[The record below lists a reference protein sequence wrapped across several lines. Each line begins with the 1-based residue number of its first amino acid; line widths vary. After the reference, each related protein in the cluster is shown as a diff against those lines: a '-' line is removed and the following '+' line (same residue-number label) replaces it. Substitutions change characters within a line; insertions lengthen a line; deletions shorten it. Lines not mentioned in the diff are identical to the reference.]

1 MLRMGFRLVF
11 NLVTIHYFSWSIIN
25 LIDIRTSKRNV
36 FRDFSPF
43 SSLPNLSL
51 YLHVAL
57 QDGSFPAPKADWEQG
72 KVVSETTGTV
82 SFPLLSHEL
91 SGTGWRLLYL
101 PHTIRSLVYQKCN
114 GSEWPK
120 LKVAGENLKKKKK
133 TFLGFGFPHFT
144 DRYFLFPR
152 NYASLLRDKRWRKTK
167 AENPWTRILG
177 SLHPLRIHQLKLS
190 LLKTDYSSPTV

>member
-11 NLVTIHYFSWSIIN
+11 NLVTIHYFSRSIIN
-25 LIDIRTSKRNV
+25 LIDIRRSKRNV

-120 LKVAGENLKKKKK
+120 LKVAGENLKKKKP
-133 TFLGFGFPHFT
+133 FLGLV
-144 DRYFLFPR
+144 FLTSQIDIFSFLETMPLF
-152 NYASLLRDKRWRKTK
+152 SETRDEGKPKQK
-167 AENPWTRILG
+167 ILG
-177 SLHPLRIHQLKLS
+177 QESWVVFTHSESINWN
-190 LLKTDYSSPTV
+190 

>member
-1 MLRMGFRLVF
+1 MGFRLVF

-25 LIDIRTSKRNV
+25 PIDIRRSKRNV

-57 QDGSFPAPKADWEQG
+57 QDGSFPAPEADWEQG
-72 KVVSETTGTV
+72 KVVSETTSTV
-82 SFPLLSHEL
+82 SFPLLIHKL

-101 PHTIRSLVYQKCN
+101 PHTIRSLVYQKCS

-120 LKVAGENLKKKKK
+120 LKAAGEKFKKKKKKKK
-133 TFLGFGFPHFT
+133 TFLGFGFSHFT
-144 DRYFLFPR
+144 DKYFLFPR
-152 NYASLLRDKRWRKTK
+152 NYASLLRDRDEGKPKQKTPGQ
-167 AENPWTRILG
+167 ESWVVFTHSEYINWN
-177 SLHPLRIHQLKLS
+177 
-190 LLKTDYSSPTV
+190 